1 MLGLKIG
8 RVVFVN
14 LMNSVFVLLLPKQN
28 VPPKELSDGP
38 TGAELYARNCAVC
51 HRNGLPRNSS
61 LSR

>member
-1 MLGLKIG
+1 MLGLKIS

-14 LMNSVFVLLLPKQN
+14 LMLSVFVLLLLTQN
-28 VPPKELSDGP
+28 VPPKKLSDVP
-38 TGAELYARNCAVC
+38 SGAELYTRNCAVC